1 MEPAPLTSQAT
12 ERFFRLSSC
21 LQGTPKTQLCESSP
35 GLFVSAAAFELSL
48 SQEATIACLPAPAG
62 GGGGTGTHWFTK
74 LNLGAV
80 VTFICCGFSFW
91 DK

>member
-1 MEPAPLTSQAT
+1 MEPAPLTSQAA

-48 SQEATIACLPAPAG
+48 SQETTITWMPAPAG
-62 GGGGTGTHWFTK
+62 GEK
-74 LNLGAV
+74 LIGPP
-80 VTFICCGFSFW
+80 S
-91 DK
+91 

>member
-21 LQGTPKTQLCESSP
+21 LQGTPKTQLCESSS

-48 SQEATIACLPAPAG
+48 SQEATITCMPAPAG
-62 GGGGTGTHWFTK
+62 GKTHWSTK
-74 LNLGAV
+74 LDLGAV

-91 DK
+91 DE